1 MWNSKCLVRLNAL
14 NINQGVAPLRGR
26 KELLMES
33 KILFQRL
40 NLQLFAEGGG
50 GDGGTSAGGEMGV
63 TEGAANPQGQVQ
75 VTDADG
81 NTAQNIDRQA
91 EFDKLI
97 KGEYKDLYDA
107 KMQDTIQ
114 KRLKGTKE
122 TVEKYEA
129 LSPTLEM
136 LSKKYGVDAGDIDAL
151 NKAIEEDDSYYEDEA
166 LEKGI
171 SVQQL
176 KEIRKM
182 EKENANLKKQMQ
194 EQAAKENA
202 HKLYASWM
210 DQGEQ
215 TKAVYPHFDF
225 ETEMQNPKFLELLRS
240 VSCKEYRSGCKFC
253 GIAGFIQDFCLYWGK
268 LFPFRIEVCGVHLH
282 PAGINHRDNEKIT
295 LSGVEIVVQGHLGNG
310 GQGTN

>member
-1 MWNSKCLVRLNAL
+1 
-14 NINQGVAPLRGR
+14 
-26 KELLMES
+26 MES
-33 KILFQRL
+33 KILFQWL

-50 GDGGTSAGGEMGV
+50 GDGGTAAGGEMGV

-81 NTAQNIDRQA
+81 NTAKNIDRNA

-136 LSKKYGVDAGDIDAL
+136 LAKKYGVENGDIAAL
-151 NKAIEEDDSYYEDEA
+151 NKAIEEDDSYYEEEA

-182 EKENANLKKQMQ
+182 EKENAALKKQMQ
-194 EQAAKENA
+194 EQTAKENA
-202 HKLYASWM
+202 SKLYASWL
-210 DQGEQ
+210 DQAEK
-215 TKAVYPHFDF
+215 TKGVYPSFDLNA
-225 ETEMQNPKFLELLRS
+225 EMQNPKFVDLLRVPGVDVRTAYELIHKDEIIAGAMQFAAKTVEKKVTDKIIANGKRPAENGMSSQSASLTKSDVSQLSKAELLD
-240 VSCKEYRSGCKFC
+240 
-253 GIAGFIQDFCLYWGK
+253 IQRRVLRG
-268 LFPFRIEVCGVHLH
+268 
-282 PAGINHRDNEKIT
+282 EKVDLT
-295 LSGVEIVVQGHLGNG
+295 RR
-310 GQGTN
+310 

>member
-1 MWNSKCLVRLNAL
+1 
-14 NINQGVAPLRGR
+14 
-26 KELLMES
+26 MES
-33 KILFQRL
+33 KLLFRWL

-81 NTAQNIDRQA
+81 TTAKNIDRQA

-136 LSKKYGVDAGDIDAL
+136 LANKYGVKVGDVEAL
-151 NKAIEEDDSYYEDEA
+151 NRAIEEDDSYYEEEA

-171 SVQQL
+171 TVQQL
-176 KEIRKM
+176 KEIRKI
-182 EKENANLKKQMQ
+182 ERENSALKKQMQ
-194 EQAAKENA
+194 EQEAKENA
-202 HKLYASWM
+202 SRLYASWM
-210 DQGEQ
+210 EQ
-215 TKAVYPHFDF
+215 AEKTKGIYPSFDLNA
-225 ETEMQNPKFLELLRS
+225 EMQNPKFVDLLRVPGVDVRTAYELVHKDDIIAGAMQFAAKTVEKKVTDRIAANGARPAENGLSSQGASLTKSDVSQLSKEELLD
-240 VSCKEYRSGCKFC
+240 
-253 GIAGFIQDFCLYWGK
+253 IQRRVLRG
-268 LFPFRIEVCGVHLH
+268 
-282 PAGINHRDNEKIT
+282 EKVDLT
-295 LSGVEIVVQGHLGNG
+295 KR
-310 GQGTN
+310 

>member
-1 MWNSKCLVRLNAL
+1 MKSKN
-14 NINQGVAPLRGR
+14 
-26 KELLMES
+26 
-33 KILFQRL
+33 LFQWL

-50 GDGGTSAGGEMGV
+50 GDGGTAAGGEMGV

-81 NTAQNIDRQA
+81 TTAQNIDRQA

-122 TVEKYEA
+122 TVEKYES

-136 LSKKYGVDAGDIDAL
+136 LAKKYGVENGDIEAL
-151 NKAIEEDDSYYEDEA
+151 NKAIEEDDSYYEEEA

-171 SVQQL
+171 TVQQL

-182 EKENANLKKQMQ
+182 EKENAALRKQMQ

-202 HKLYASWM
+202 SKLYASWM
-210 DQGEQ
+210 DQAEK
-215 TKAVYPHFDF
+215 TKGVYPSFDLNA
-225 ETEMQNPKFLELLRS
+225 EMQNPKFVDLLR
-240 VSCKEYRSGCKFC
+240 VPGVDVRTAYELIHKDEI
-253 GIAGFIQDFCLYWGK
+253 IAGAMQFAAKTVEKKVTDRIAANGSRPNENGMSSQSASVTKSDVSQLSKAEILEIQRKVARGERVDLT
-268 LFPFRIEVCGVHLH
+268 R
-282 PAGINHRDNEKIT
+282 R
-295 LSGVEIVVQGHLGNG
+295 
-310 GQGTN
+310 

>member
-1 MWNSKCLVRLNAL
+1 MK
-14 NINQGVAPLRGR
+14 
-26 KELLMES
+26 S
-33 KILFQRL
+33 KILFRL
-40 NLQLFAEGGG
+40 LDLQLFAEGGS

-63 TEGAANPQGQVQ
+63 TEGAANPQGQVK

-129 LSPTLEM
+129 LSPTLE
-136 LSKKYGVDAGDIDAL
+136 LLARKYGVDATDIDAL
-151 NKAIEEDDSYYEDEA
+151 NKAIEEDDSYYEEEA

-171 SVQQL
+171 TVQQL

-182 EKENANLKKQMQ
+182 EKENADLKKQMK

-215 TKAVYPHFDF
+215 TKAVYPSFDF
-225 ETEMQNPKFLELLRS
+225 EAEMQNPKFLDLLRVPGVDVRTAYELIHKDEIIAGAMQFAAKTVEKKVTDRIAANGSRPAENGMSSQSASLTKSDVSQLSKAELLD
-240 VSCKEYRSGCKFC
+240 
-253 GIAGFIQDFCLYWGK
+253 IQRRVARG
-268 LFPFRIEVCGVHLH
+268 
-282 PAGINHRDNEKIT
+282 EKVDLT
-295 LSGVEIVVQGHLGNG
+295 RR
-310 GQGTN
+310 